1 MRKRLY
7 KEKREYTR
15 FFFFFTIIQH
25 DYIQYL
31 TRQIELHFKA
41 LSL

>member
-7 KEKREYTR
+7 KEKREYVR
-15 FFFFFTIIQH
+15 FFFFTIIQH